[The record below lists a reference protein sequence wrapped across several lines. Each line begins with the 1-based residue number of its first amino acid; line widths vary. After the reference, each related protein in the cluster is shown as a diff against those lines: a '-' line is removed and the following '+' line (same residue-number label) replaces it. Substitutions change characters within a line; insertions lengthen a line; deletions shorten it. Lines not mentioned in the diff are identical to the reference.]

1 MSSLQVCVVA
11 EPDHRPLSEPQNAAT
26 TEIASLR
33 SDRGAASGD
42 DAMFKLSRRLWS
54 LEIHRRLALQA
65 RRMI

>member
-1 MSSLQVCVVA
+1 MSSLQVRVVA
-11 EPDHRPLSEPQNAAT
+11 EPDHRPRDLQPAVQ
-26 TEIASLR
+26 EIVSVGP
-33 SDRGAASGD
+33 DRGATNGD